1 MRGRVA
7 VISLLLL
14 VSAFSLA
21 ASAAADEAAEPQT
34 TRALETYA
42 QVFGAVLTG
51 LGTLLGLPLV
61 LVTYR
66 KTRAEIVKLELE
78 TKAIKE
84 KQSRVGHDTEQGP
97 GVQVN
102 LSHSKV
108 EHLQIADNKML
119 APLLVILDFVFA
131 WILLT
136 LARYFLGLF
145 LFELARSLV
154 MAGLAA
160 ALFLPIAREVL
171 RLRMVLGS
179 PEFQAVAQGNLR
191 KLRFGIYG
199 GYILAVLSSGTIGVL
214 LLFEDH
220 SSLAESVAGYSFLA
234 VGVLLVASMPFLRSK
249 LKIYLSDL
257 EGTEV
262 PKK

>member
-1 MRGRVA
+1 MRSRLA
-7 VISLLLL
+7 VISVLLLL
-14 VSAFSLA
+14 SAFSLV

-34 TRALETYA
+34 PRALETYA
-42 QVFGAVLTG
+42 QIFGAVVAG

-78 TKAIKE
+78 TKAIRE
-84 KQSRVGHDTEQGP
+84 KSRSVGNGTEQGS

-102 LSHSKV
+102 LSHSQV
-108 EHLQIADNKML
+108 GHLQLSDPRML

-145 LFELARSLV
+145 LFELARSLA
-154 MAGLAA
+154 MAGFAA

-171 RLRMVLGS
+171 RLRMVLGP
-179 PEFQAVAQGNLR
+179 PEFQAAAQGNLR
-191 KLRFGIYG
+191 KLRLAIYG

-214 LLFEDH
+214 LLLEDN
-220 SSLAESVAGYSFLA
+220 SGLADSVAGYGFLV
-234 VGVLLVASMPFLRSK
+234 VGLLLGISMPFLRSK
-249 LKIYLSDL
+249 LKVYLSDF
-257 EGTEV
+257 EGAEV
-262 PKK
+262 ANK